1 MRSVVDHFMFKV
13 PGFAPMLDLFG
24 ATSGPRSKLIT
35 LLKEGQTI
43 IISPGGVR
51 EALFSKDYEIL
62 WVSPSRQYCKKSLKI
77 SLG

>member
-1 MRSVVDHFMFKV
+1 MFKV

-24 ATSGPRSKLIT
+24 ATSGPRSKLIA

-62 WVSPSRQYCKKSLKI
+62 WVSLNKYIETNFKI
-77 SLG
+77 YI

>member
-1 MRSVVDHFMFKV
+1 MFKV

-62 WVSPSRQYCKKSLKI
+62 WVSPSQNFMLKI
-77 SLG
+77 QKIYLG